1 MRSSSLCCSQCSH
14 SLADGGRRIA
24 VTHRYRS
31 EHNKPFPFF
40 NTQLSITYMRLF
52 LFLVGGTG
60 SRVMRPLIMQ
70 LASGVRPKTAEGRSI
85 PIEVVPIVVDP
96 HKANQDLKRTENMM
110 RWYKQL
116 RRQLYGELVD
126 VPDGFF
132 AAKLSTLGD
141 IVPDSA
147 MLSDNF
153 VMSMAGVESKKFSEL
168 IDYSTLDSGN
178 QALCSMMFADYQLDT
193 KMDIGF
199 VGSPNIGSV
208 ALNQLKD
215 SEEFKQFSNVFRKED
230 RIFVVSS
237 IFGGTGA
244 AGYPIIVKNIRNAA
258 ANSAINNRGDL
269 RNAKIGALTVLPYF
283 NVQQDENSPI
293 SRADF
298 ISKTK
303 SALYYYHDNLTG
315 LRHGGNDLPL
325 SKVNACYY
333 LGDEVAS
340 NPYFN
345 DPGGGGQRN
354 DAHLVEYVGAL
365 SILDFMQLADDELRT
380 VDGNAVNPIYK
391 EYGLANDK
399 MVLSLKDFGL
409 PTRQQINRN
418 MVKFHLAYMYITHH
432 LRDDIG
438 RGYTVDRP
446 QISKSFLSS
455 TFYNTL
461 TSDFF
466 VGYRQW
472 LKEMKTNQRSFV
484 PFNLNTVKLSDCL
497 TDIAAKSSLFRS
509 AIDYNTVLAALNKAS
524 QTATRNREYDADHV
538 ALKLLDLLSKTL
550 DKLVDERFVG
560 VV

>member
-1 MRSSSLCCSQCSH
+1 
-14 SLADGGRRIA
+14 
-24 VTHRYRS
+24 
-31 EHNKPFPFF
+31 
-40 NTQLSITYMRLF
+40 MRLF

-70 LASGVRPKTAEGRSI
+70 LASGIRPKTADGRSV
-85 PIEVVPIVVDP
+85 PVEVVPIVVDP

-110 RWYKQL
+110 RWYRQL
-116 RRQLYGELVD
+116 RRQLYGDAVD

-141 IVPDSA
+141 IVPDSN
-147 MLSDNF
+147 MLPDNF

-215 SEEFKQFSNVFRKED
+215 SEEFRQFANVFRKDD

-258 ANSAINNRGDL
+258 VNSAINNRGDL
-269 RNAKIGALTVLPYF
+269 RNARIGALTVLPYF
-283 NVQQDENSPI
+283 NIQHDDNSPI

-315 LRHGGNDLPL
+315 LRHDARDLPL

-365 SILDFMQLADDELRT
+365 SILDFLQMPDDQLRT
-380 VDGNAVNPIYK
+380 VDGNAINPIYK
-391 EYGLANDK
+391 EYGLAADK
-399 MVLSLKDFGL
+399 TVLSLKDFGL
-409 PTRQQINRN
+409 PTRQLVNRN
-418 MVKFHLAYMYITHH
+418 MAKFHLAYMYITHQ

-446 QISKSFLSS
+446 QITKAFLSS
-455 TFYNTL
+455 TFFNTL
-461 TSDFF
+461 TADFL

-472 LKEMKTNQRSFV
+472 LKEMKTNQRSFA
-484 PFNLNTVKLSDCL
+484 PFNLNTAKLSDCL
-497 TDIAAKSSLFRS
+497 NDIAPKSSLFRS
-509 AIDYNTVLAALNKAS
+509 AIDYNTLLSALNRAS
-524 QTATRNREYDADHV
+524 QEATRSRRYDNDHV
-538 ALKLLDLLSKTL
+538 ALRLFDLLFHTL
-550 DKLVDERFVG
+550 DRLVDEKYVG

>member
-1 MRSSSLCCSQCSH
+1 
-14 SLADGGRRIA
+14 
-24 VTHRYRS
+24 
-31 EHNKPFPFF
+31 
-40 NTQLSITYMRLF
+40 MRLF

-70 LASGVRPKTAEGRSI
+70 LAAGIRPKTAEGRSI
-85 PIEVVPIVVDP
+85 PLEVVPIVVDP

-116 RRQLYGELVD
+116 RRQLYGEAVD
-126 VPDGFF
+126 VADGFF

-153 VMSMAGVESKKFSEL
+153 VMSMQGVESKKFSEL

-208 ALNQLKD
+208 ALNQMKD
-215 SEEFKQFSNVFRKED
+215 SEEFRQFSNVFRKDD

-258 ANSAINNRGDL
+258 ANTQMNNRGDL
-269 RNAKIGALTVLPYF
+269 RNARIGALTVLPYF
-283 NVQQDENSPI
+283 NVQQDDNSPI

-315 LRHGGNDLPL
+315 LRHGSEDLPL
-325 SKVNACYY
+325 SKINACYY

-365 SILDFMQLADDELRT
+365 SILDFLQIPDDELRT
-380 VDGNAVNPIYK
+380 VDGNAVNPVYK
-391 EYGLANDK
+391 EYGLAADK
-399 MVLSLKDFGL
+399 MRLSLKDFGL
-409 PTRQQINRN
+409 PTRLQINRD
-418 MVKFHLAYMYITHH
+418 MVKFHLAYMYITHR

-438 RGYTVDRP
+438 RGYTVDKP
-446 QISKSFLSS
+446 QINKAFLSS

-461 TSDFF
+461 TADFF

-472 LKEMKTNQRSFV
+472 LKELKSNQRSFV
-484 PFNLNTVKLSDCL
+484 PFNLNTMKMSDCL
-497 TDIAAKSSLFRS
+497 TDIAPKTSIFHS
-509 AIDYNTVLAALNKAS
+509 AIDYNTLLGALNKAS
-524 QTATRNREYDADHV
+524 QTATRNRNYDGDHV
-538 ALKLLDLLSKTL
+538 ALKLLDLLAKSL
-550 DKLVDERFVG
+550 DKLIDEKYVG